1 MSEEGV
7 VKPVAEFVASFEGNQ
22 NCSRPSTIFPVGM
35 DVIRNAQVPEVIKEV
50 FGLKEKILS
59 KWLIG
64 CGVVNSKINGCIR
77 NHISVDTGRSR
88 KGKTL

>member
-50 FGLKEKILS
+50 SVPEMAESVMERIRELLLKVL
-59 KWLIG
+59 
-64 CGVVNSKINGCIR
+64 
-77 NHISVDTGRSR
+77 
-88 KGKTL
+88 